1 MEQRDVRM
9 APSSLVAML
18 LFVGSVGGGVG
29 LILGPSFEVIGGA
42 PAWTRG
48 VFLACWVSSGLLLV
62 LDKKGSIADL
72 KPLGLSLLALV
83 LMMTVS
89 GVRGDE
95 AQGLAAEFSDLVRAM
110 MVYIGLVLSPV
121 VSVLIHVGEIFE
133 RWKTLRSS

>member
-1 MEQRDVRM
+1 MEQKNTRM
-9 APSSLVAML
+9 APSNLVAML

-48 VFLACWVSSGLLLV
+48 VFLACWVSSGLLLM
-62 LDKKGSIADL
+62 LDKNGSIADL

-83 LMMTVS
+83 LLMAVS
-89 GVRGDE
+89 GVREDDAPGMGAD
-95 AQGLAAEFSDLVRAM
+95 FSDLDRAVT
-110 MVYIGLVLSPV
+110 VYIGLVLSPV
-121 VSVLIHVGEIFE
+121 VSVLIHVGEILE